1 MLHETTSRQTK
12 TDAPVG
18 QARSDAMATK
28 TTQQSGT
35 GWVYFAGTLLLISGA
50 FMLIDGIAAVSNS
63 TFYAGGA
70 KFVFA
75 DLNTWGWVL
84 IGLGA
89 VKLLVGAGVFTR
101 NTLAVATGIL
111 IAGVSVIGELLSAS
125 RYPLWSLVVIALD
138 VLVIYGLFSYGLD
151 DE

>member
-18 QARSDAMATK
+18 QARNDAMATK

-63 TFYAGGA
+63 TFYAAGRRRSVYAQHARSGDRHFDRRRERA
-70 KFVFA
+70 RRA
-75 DLNTWGWVL
+75 
-84 IGLGA
+84 A
-89 VKLLVGAGVFTR
+89 VGVALPDVVTCCDR
-101 NTLAVATGIL
+101 N
-111 IAGVSVIGELLSAS
+111 
-125 RYPLWSLVVIALD
+125 
-138 VLVIYGLFSYGLD
+138 
-151 DE
+151 